1 MPKLRFIDRLKDEMN
16 KVRLYDY
23 YDSDKEKMIKVI
35 GVNDVCNIITILI
48 DEFNSEDDGK

>member
-35 GVNDVCNIITILI
+35 SVNDVCNIITILI

>member
-23 YDSDKEKMIKVI
+23 YDPEKEQTFKVI

-48 DEFNSEDDGK
+48 DEFNCEDDGK